1 MFRRDIENLRKVV
14 KFSFI
19 YVKFFY
25 MNFHLKDGPGVKLT
39 VYKGE
44 MIGRRARI
52 SYRPTLYDAYRL
64 EHNHLHHIL
73 A

>member
-1 MFRRDIENLRKVV
+1 
-14 KFSFI
+14 
-19 YVKFFY
+19 